1 MAAWRSP
8 DSFYQGHTGL
18 WISCEQS
25 VREAS
30 TAHLRGW
37 HFMTCHQYS
46 KEIQN
51 FISAR
56 TQLERDLL
64 DVNNF
69 FRLEQA
75 AESGEELQATAP
87 DDGKWN
93 ERPTPG
99 GKQPQRHNRPRLPGI
114 QLWEIRSRLVPIVAM
129 LFM

>member
-1 MAAWRSP
+1 
-8 DSFYQGHTGL
+8 
-18 WISCEQS
+18 
-25 VREAS
+25 
-30 TAHLRGW
+30 
-37 HFMTCHQYS
+37 MTCHQYS

-99 GKQPQRHNRPRLPGI
+99 GKQLKGIIALDCRGFSFGRSGVDLYRLLRCYLCKCYI
-114 QLWEIRSRLVPIVAM
+114 CDCEDFL
-129 LFM
+129 